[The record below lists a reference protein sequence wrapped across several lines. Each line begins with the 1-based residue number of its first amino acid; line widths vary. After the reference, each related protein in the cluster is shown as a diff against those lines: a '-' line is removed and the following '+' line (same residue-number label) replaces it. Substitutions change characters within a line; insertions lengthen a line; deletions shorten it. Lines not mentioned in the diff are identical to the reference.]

1 MIIKYIAI
9 AALTLV
15 AFNSLHASTLPK
27 QSYLPLDLAQKA
39 VNTAL
44 KQSVI
49 CNPVVQIAAFKQ
61 PVYCAQF
68 PAIFQG

>member
-44 KQSVI
+44 KKS
-49 CNPVVQIAAFKQ
+49 ATMA
-61 PVYCAQF
+61 
-68 PAIFQG
+68 

>member
-15 AFNSLHASTLPK
+15 AFNLHASTLPK